1 MESQRSRAART
12 RARTLKTTQPG
23 LQITMVQE
31 AQNLQE
37 PDPDPVQRQAW
48 ICRDYERIEELDRY
62 EEDGLDNEDQP
73 EVSLSEQLRGR
84 RAAERA
90 LHQRDAVEG
99 RLTGRTRARLPGAL
113 LAGTIFRTT
122 QELAA

>member
-1 MESQRSRAART
+1 M
-12 RARTLKTTQPG
+12 
-23 LQITMVQE
+23 
-31 AQNLQE
+31 
-37 PDPDPVQRQAW
+37 
-48 ICRDYERIEELDRY
+48 
-62 EEDGLDNEDQP
+62 DNEDQP

-113 LAGTIFRTT
+113 LAGALSSSDAGAVCFRVTGNISDQPLHWVMLKAGCT
-122 QELAA
+122 ALLQ